1 MDIMDNKLSNLYII
15 SAPSGTGKTSLV
27 RELCKKINFLSP
39 SISYTTRKIRKSEID
54 GRDYFFVDDT
64 RFREMVENSEFIEYQ
79 NVYDNFYGSSKKY
92 VLEKLRKNKDVI
104 LEIDYKG
111 MMRVK
116 SLFPDAITIYIVP
129 PDIKSLKDRLMKR
142 GQDDYSTVERRI
154 MSAKFELSY
163 AKFADYVIV
172 NDSFTRALIELIIIV
187 LSYKLKKSLVIS
199 KNSNDID

>member
-79 NVYDNFYGSSKKY
+79 NVYDNYTF
-92 VLEKLRKNKDVI
+92 
-104 LEIDYKG
+104 
-111 MMRVK
+111 
-116 SLFPDAITIYIVP
+116 
-129 PDIKSLKDRLMKR
+129 DRIRLL
-142 GQDDYSTVERRI
+142 GTC
-154 MSAKFELSY
+154 LS
-163 AKFADYVIV
+163 
-172 NDSFTRALIELIIIV
+172 N
-187 LSYKLKKSLVIS
+187 LKKIKDLPVVYTFLSQKDLNL
-199 KNSNDID
+199 NSFKLSSTCRQS